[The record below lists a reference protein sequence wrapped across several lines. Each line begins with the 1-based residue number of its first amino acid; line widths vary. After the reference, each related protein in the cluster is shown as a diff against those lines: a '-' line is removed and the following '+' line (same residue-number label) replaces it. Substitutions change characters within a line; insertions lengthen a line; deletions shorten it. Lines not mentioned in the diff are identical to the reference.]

1 MELSAARWTA
11 LRAPE
16 PSTAGTGTHQYASLY
31 SVSCPAAGV
40 CASVGTYENTQGG
53 SEGLVETLTAGTWA
67 PTAVPGPTGA
77 KTGATSDVYLASV
90 SCSSTA
96 ACEAVGYYQLAAN
109 GYPGLIDTFDGTT
122 WTPTEAP
129 QPAGAATA
137 ATKITFTLTSVACPA
152 VGSCVAVGQF
162 HDVTGTGHAQGL
174 VEVLSGGTWTSA
186 TLPVPATAGTGTDQF
201 AELYGVSCPAAG
213 SCAAVGRYKNTK
225 GDTQGLIG
233 VLSGTTW
240 IGLASPL
247 PSNAGTVTTVYSN
260 LDAVTCPLPG
270 ACTAVGTS
278 GGHYHGLIDTLSEG
292 AWTATAAPEPSTA
305 GAGAHQDASLGS
317 VACSGATCAAGGYF
331 DNAAGGS
338 AGLLETTGT
347 APSGYFEAAS
357 DGGIFSFT
365 APFHGSMGGKPLNAP
380 IVASAADPYT
390 GGYYEVASD
399 GGIFAFTAPFKGSM
413 GGKPLNK
420 PIVGMAFDTR
430 TGGYYEVASDG
441 GIFAF
446 TAPFHGSMGG
456 KPLNEPIVGM
466 AFDPSTGGY
475 WEVASDGGLFAFT
488 APFLGSMGGKPLNKP
503 IVGMTYDTLTGG
515 YYEVASDGG
524 LFAFTAPFLG
534 SMGGKP
540 LNEPIVGMAFDYGT
554 GGYWEVATDGGL
566 FAFTAPFLG
575 SMGGKPLNEPIV
587 TMATG

>member
-1 MELSAARWTA
+1 MRTKRSIRARWWAMVPAASLAAALVAGGGLAPQAGATPAPSYSPAAAPVPSGAGTGASAGGTISAVTCPAAGTCLAVGTYRTSTGGHAPLAVRYADGSWTDLPLPAAPGALTGATASGSLAAISCWAPDECVAVGEYSGSTSGHPRLPLVMELSAARWTA

-365 APFHGSMGGKPLNAP
+365 APFHGSM
-380 IVASAADPYT
+380 
-390 GGYYEVASD
+390 
-399 GGIFAFTAPFKGSM
+399 
-413 GGKPLNK
+413 
-420 PIVGMAFDTR
+420 
-430 TGGYYEVASDG
+430 
-441 GIFAF
+441 
-446 TAPFHGSMGG
+446 
-456 KPLNEPIVGM
+456 
-466 AFDPSTGGY
+466 
-475 WEVASDGGLFAFT
+475 
-488 APFLGSMGGKPLNKP
+488 
-503 IVGMTYDTLTGG
+503 
-515 YYEVASDGG
+515 
-524 LFAFTAPFLG
+524 
-534 SMGGKP
+534 
-540 LNEPIVGMAFDYGT
+540 
-554 GGYWEVATDGGL
+554 
-566 FAFTAPFLG
+566 
-575 SMGGKPLNEPIV
+575 
-587 TMATG
+587 